1 MINPDQPFFVPEMS
15 KDEEGPF
22 REHRNVSAG
31 PSNSKTKVIHFHLQS
46 RGDVGKICLAVIGR
60 TEESFGEEAR
70 MVIGLSLCQTPWP
83 EKPRTAKERDCMPRP
98 RRLPPFAKRTN
109 GIDRITHL

>member
-1 MINPDQPFFVPEMS
+1 MINPDQPFFVPEVS

-70 MVIGLSLCQTPWP
+70 MVIGLSLCQGAMA
-83 EKPRTAKERDCMPRP
+83 RAGLAVRRP
-98 RRLPPFAKRTN
+98 RSVMHAKT
-109 GIDRITHL
+109 TTTSVP